1 MIERQKCVLFCD
13 KSCVKIV
20 TTTKKGHLFYKQLA
34 KHSYTTLYPRVPKN
48 VSDFFIDQLSK
59 LKQRKEEQ
67 VIRHKNMES

>member
-34 KHSYTTLYPRVPKN
+34 KHSSTTLYPRVPKN
-48 VSDFFIDQLSK
+48 VSDIFIDQLSK

>member
-20 TTTKKGHLFYKQLA
+20 TTTKKGHLFYKKLA
-34 KHSYTTLYPRVPKN
+34 KHSYTTLYPRKPKN
-48 VSDFFIDQLSK
+48 VSDFYIDQLTK

-67 VIRHKNMES
+67 VIIHKNTES

>member
-34 KHSYTTLYPRVPKN
+34 KHSSTTLYPRVPKN
-48 VSDFFIDQLSK
+48 VSDTLLINSP
-59 LKQRKEEQ
+59 
-67 VIRHKNMES
+67 N

>member
-1 MIERQKCVLFCD
+1 MTERQKCVLFCD

-34 KHSYTTLYPRVPKN
+34 KHSSTTLYPRIPKY
-48 VSDFFIDQLSK
+48 VSDFFIDQLTK
-59 LKQRKEEQ
+59 LKQSKEEQ

>member
-1 MIERQKCVLFCD
+1 MLKKTLRFMIERQKCVLFCD

-34 KHSYTTLYPRVPKN
+34 KHRSTTLYPRIPKY
-48 VSDFFIDQLSK
+48 VSDFLIDQLTK

-67 VIRHKNMES
+67 